1 MDDAFSYT
9 TELLVF
15 AAAAASAAAST
26 IALEKQMKC
35 SA

>member
-15 AAAAASAAAST
+15 AAAAAAVAPT
-26 IALEKQMKC
+26 ILLEKQMKC

>member
-15 AAAAASAAAST
+15 AAATTSL
-26 IALEKQMKC
+26 LEKQMEC